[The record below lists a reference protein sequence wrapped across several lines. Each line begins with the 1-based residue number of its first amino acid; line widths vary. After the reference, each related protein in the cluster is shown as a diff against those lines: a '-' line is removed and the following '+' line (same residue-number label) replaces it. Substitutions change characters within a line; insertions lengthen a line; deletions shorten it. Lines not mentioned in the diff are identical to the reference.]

1 MLWRNSKILKNLI
14 KKKYM
19 YYLKMSKTNCKL
31 NKQPCIASDDCT
43 WYKGSGCKGSDD
55 SAPKM
60 MSFKILG
67 SGIGFK
73 GGRYVASSKSVA
85 ANRAGSVLFRKIRN
99 DAMYSNFAKKKSIK
113 FILGE
118 STSGSKHKSTAY
130 EVTQNELSTP
140 KKVTRGG
147 VELVYK
153 YKYTVVKLATGE
165 RKEDMTEY
173 L

>member
-1 MLWRNSKILKNLI
+1 MLWRNSKILKKNKIYVLF
-14 KKKYM
+14 
-19 YYLKMSKTNCKL
+19 KMSKTNCNL
-31 NKQPCIASDDCT
+31 NKKPCIASDDCS
-43 WYKGSGCKGSDD
+43 WYTGQGCKGSDEPG
-55 SAPKM
+55 PKM
-60 MSFKILG
+60 MSFRILG

-73 GGRYVASSKSVA
+73 GGRYVAFSKSVA
-85 ANRAGSVLFRKIRN
+85 ANRAGSMLFRKIRN
-99 DAMYSNFAKKKSIK
+99 DAMYSNFAKKQSIK

-130 EVTQNELSTP
+130 EVTQTELSTP

-153 YKYTVVKLATGE
+153 YKYTVSKLATGE
-165 RKEDMTEY
+165 RKEDMTKY